1 MYEALSGL
9 PAAPTD
15 PDTLVAK
22 PPPPPNFAQQP
33 MSSILK
39 AGLPQQP
46 RPPTLT
52 PIRYSAA
59 AAGAT
64 QHANNTAPHPTTT
77 TTTTTSATNPTP
89 IVTNILSQP
98 PAPSTATTS
107 IVTTPPTQDQLS
119 RVSSSP
125 SLTHPSVTSPMLSS
139 ASAANLDE
147 SLYSV
152 DDSPSPM
159 VSEDQANAATSSP
172 HVDPR
177 IGKSPPLCFHSRN
190 SPFLH
195 SWLYGDTTRST
206 AFTQA
211 ECESS
216 LSRRVA
222 LVMVPGANR

>member
-1 MYEALSGL
+1 
-9 PAAPTD
+9 
-15 PDTLVAK
+15 
-22 PPPPPNFAQQP
+22 

-64 QHANNTAPHPTTT
+64 QQTNNATSHPTTT
-77 TTTTTSATNPTP
+77 TTATSSTTNLSPV
-89 IVTNILSQP
+89 VTNTPSQP
-98 PAPSTATTS
+98 PAPSTTTTTT
-107 IVTTPPTQDQLS
+107 VTTPSTQDQLS

-147 SLYSV
+147 SLYSM
-152 DDSPSPM
+152 DGSPSPL
-159 VSEDQANAATSSP
+159 VSEDQANAVTSSP
-172 HVDPR
+172 YIPPR
-177 IGKSPPLCFHSRN
+177 IGESPPLY
-190 SPFLH
+190 LH
-195 SWLYGDTTRST
+195 NHVSTSLDSWLYRNSTRSP
-206 AFTQA
+206 AFTQT

-216 LSRRVA
+216 LSCRIAPVIVSRF
-222 LVMVPGANR
+222 NH

>member
-1 MYEALSGL
+1 
-9 PAAPTD
+9 
-15 PDTLVAK
+15 
-22 PPPPPNFAQQP
+22 

-64 QHANNTAPHPTTT
+64 QHATSHPTTT
-77 TTTTTSATNPTP
+77 TTTTTASTTP
-89 IVTNILSQP
+89 VVTTTPPQL
-98 PAPSTATTS
+98 PAPSITTTTT
-107 IVTTPPTQDQLS
+107 VTTPSTQDQLS

-147 SLYSV
+147 SMYSV
-152 DDSPSPM
+152 DGSPSPM
-159 VSEDQANAATSSP
+159 VSEGQENAATSSP
-172 HVDPR
+172 HVAPR
-177 IGKSPPLCFHSRN
+177 ISESPPPCFHDRV

-195 SWLYGDTTRST
+195 SRLHRKST
-206 AFTQA
+206 
-211 ECESS
+211 
-216 LSRRVA
+216 
-222 LVMVPGANR
+222 

>member
-1 MYEALSGL
+1 
-9 PAAPTD
+9 
-15 PDTLVAK
+15 
-22 PPPPPNFAQQP
+22 

-64 QHANNTAPHPTTT
+64 QHANNTSPHQTT
-77 TTTTTSATNPTP
+77 TTTTTSTTNPTS
-89 IVTNILSQP
+89 IVTSIPSQP
-98 PAPSTATTS
+98 PAPSITTATS
-107 IVTTPPTQDQLS
+107 VTTPSTQDQLS

-139 ASAANLDE
+139 ASAANLDD

-152 DDSPSPM
+152 DSSPSPM

-172 HVDPR
+172 HIAPR
-177 IGKSPPLCFHSRN
+177 IGGLPLLCFHTRVLPS
-190 SPFLH
+190 LH
-195 SWLYGDTTRST
+195 SWPRRNSTRGA

-211 ECESS
+211 KCESS
-216 LSRRVA
+216 LSCRVVPA
-222 LVMVPGANR
+222 MVPRANR

>member
-1 MYEALSGL
+1 
-9 PAAPTD
+9 
-15 PDTLVAK
+15 
-22 PPPPPNFAQQP
+22 

-77 TTTTTSATNPTP
+77 TTTTTTTSTTNPAP
-89 IVTNILSQP
+89 IVTSLPLQP
-98 PAPSTATTS
+98 PAPSITTT
-107 IVTTPPTQDQLS
+107 VTTPPTQDQLS
-119 RVSSSP
+119 RISSSP

-159 VSEDQANAATSSP
+159 VSEDQANVATSSP
-172 HVDPR
+172 HVAPR
-177 IGKSPPLCFHSRN
+177 IGESP
-190 SPFLH
+190 
-195 SWLYGDTTRST
+195 RSVFTT
-206 AFTQA
+206 AFHRLFTA
-211 ECESS
+211 GPTGTPPDVPHSPKPTVS
-216 LSRRVA
+216 LPFHAAWLQRWCRGLTIVVFLACSDC
-222 LVMVPGANR
+222 